1 MSADVKIACMEV
13 HLQGQGSRL
22 DDLAQVLTLTV
33 LQGGG
38 GERGRFVGDHQ
49 NVLHVWRYNLVRTR
63 LLDDLAQVLTPTVL
77 QGGM

>member
-38 GERGRFVGDHQ
+38 
-49 NVLHVWRYNLVRTR
+49 
-63 LLDDLAQVLTPTVL
+63 
-77 QGGM
+77 